1 MGSEANGRELYRPP
15 FLRGGS
21 MNSFQNVPV
30 LLLLN
35 QFERAS
41 DGEAGRFRMSMAGR
55 ECPSRERRRGEV
67 VESFEEN
74 GRGRAAL
81 NRLAGNEWI
90 GRKCQGTKGSDVKG
104 SRSGRE
110 CGRPAGDLMNRPR
123 DVMRARLRRRR
134 SESRRSGNEAFR
146 SDGEIAAYESEHGDG
161 RK

>member
-41 DGEAGRFRMSMAGR
+41 DGEAGRFRMIMAGR
-55 ECPSRERRRGEV
+55 ERPSRERRRGEV
-67 VESFEEN
+67 VKSCEEN
-74 GRGRAAL
+74 GGSG
-81 NRLAGNEWI
+81 LAGDAWI

-104 SRSGRE
+104 RRSRRE
-110 CGRPAGDLMNRPR
+110 SGRPAGDVMNRPR